1 MKARSLRD
9 VHADETR
16 AVVLAS
22 ARELFTSQGYRATSI
37 DQLAAAARVTKGAVY
52 HHFADKARVLA
63 SVYEQIAAELEAA
76 LRAQIARTTDPV
88 AKVSRAIEALLA
100 AADDVEI
107 RVILFREGPAV
118 LANECRAID
127 ERHFL
132 GLIRE
137 VFDELESEGRLA
149 AVDTALLSRLLLSV
163 FVEASLILGNAR
175 NVKQTRAGLA
185 RTLARLLDGVIVDR

>member
-9 VHADETR
+9 EHADQTR

-22 ARELFTSQGYRATSI
+22 ARKLFASQGYHATSI

-52 HHFADKARVLA
+52 HHFDDKTRVLA
-63 SVYEQIAAELEAA
+63 SVYEQIAAELEAE
-76 LRAQIARTTDPV
+76 LRAHMARTPDPV
-88 AKVSRAIEALLA
+88 AKVARAIEALLA
-100 AADDVEI
+100 AADVADV

-118 LANECRAID
+118 LAGECRAID

-137 VFDELESEGRLA
+137 VFDELEAEGRLA

-163 FVEASLILGNAR
+163 FVEASQILGNAR
-175 NVKQTRAGLA
+175 NVKQTRAALA
-185 RTLARLLDGVIVDR
+185 TTLTRLLDGVIVER

>member
-1 MKARSLRD
+1 MRARSLRD
-9 VHADETR
+9 EHADQTR

-22 ARELFTSQGYRATSI
+22 ARELFARQGYHATSI

-52 HHFADKARVLA
+52 HHFEDKARVLA
-63 SVYEQIAAELEAA
+63 SVYEQIAAELEAT
-76 LRAQIARTTDPV
+76 LRALIARTPDPA
-88 AKVSRAIEALLA
+88 AKVARAIEALLS
-100 AADDVEI
+100 AADDAGV

-118 LANECRAID
+118 LAGECRAID

-137 VFDELESEGRLA
+137 VFDELEAEGRLA
-149 AVDTALLSRLLLSV
+149 AVDTAILSRLLLSV
-163 FVEASLILGNAR
+163 FVEASQILGNAR
-175 NVKQTRAGLA
+175 SVRRTRAALS

>member
-1 MKARSLRD
+1 MKGRSLRD

-22 ARELFTSQGYRATSI
+22 ARGLFARQGYHATSI
-37 DQLAAAARVTKGAVY
+37 DQVAAAARVTKGAVY
-52 HHFADKARVLA
+52 HHFDDKARVLA
-63 SVYEQIAAELEAA
+63 GVYEQIAAELEAA

-100 AADDVEI
+100 AADDAGV

-118 LANECRAID
+118 LAGECRAID

-137 VFDELESEGRLA
+137 VFDEIEAEGRLA
-149 AVDTALLSRLLLSV
+149 AVDTALLSRLLLALFIEVSV
-163 FVEASLILGNAR
+163 ILGSAR
-175 NVKQTRAGLA
+175 NVKQTRAALG